1 MVSSKDSAMKQRY
14 ITPSIKVIQLVTD
27 NNIAQFVISSHS
39 VPENGGLAKDNF
51 FEEEDDQAAEETNN
65 VGYNVWE
72 D

>member
-14 ITPSIKVIQLVTD
+14 ITPGIKIIQLATD

-51 FEEEDDQAAEETNN
+51 FEEEDDNAAEETNN